1 MGNSSTSQ
9 AFHTRASVKP
19 ACQLAKKINLASLL
33 HFITVEMSASPD
45 DDPCTQIKG
54 PRNCSAPP
62 IGSVIL
68 HSLDRWLKPDK
79 PVIVHSKI

>member
-9 AFHTRASVKP
+9 AFHTRASVKH
-19 ACQLAKKINLASLL
+19 ASLPRSSIL
-33 HFITVEMSASPD
+33 HPCFISITVEMSASPD

-62 IGSVIL
+62 MGSVIL
-68 HSLDRWLKPDK
+68 HSLDRWLKPDE